1 MRTDEELAA
10 FTVGDMRPHDGP
22 ITLHDYDPAWPTLFG
37 REAERIRG
45 GGWPRDAGATSSTT
59 ANAKS
64 DVIAE
69 ILSRART
76 ACG

>member
-10 FTVGDMRPHDGP
+10 LTVGEMRPHDGP
-22 ITLHDYDPAWPTLFG
+22 ISLHDYDPAWPTLFG

-59 ANAKS
+59 RTP
-64 DVIAE
+64 
-69 ILSRART
+69 SRT
-76 ACG
+76 